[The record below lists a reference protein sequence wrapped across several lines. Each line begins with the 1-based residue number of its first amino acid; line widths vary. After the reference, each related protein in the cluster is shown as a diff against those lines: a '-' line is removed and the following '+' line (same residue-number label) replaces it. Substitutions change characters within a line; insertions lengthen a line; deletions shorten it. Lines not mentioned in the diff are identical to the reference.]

1 MAKVGDDVFS
11 SSRRCW
17 VVGHEQKLG
26 RKQEAAIA
34 ALLSQRT
41 VEDAAR
47 VAGVGTRTLFRWLE
61 VPEFREAYLQ
71 ARRQAFGQASARL
84 QQATGAAVSVLLA
97 LMLDGNAP
105 AASQVRAA
113 HSVLD
118 MAAKALE
125 LEDIETRLRQL
136 EEVSATT
143 AKEDAA

>member
-1 MAKVGDDVFS
+1 MI
-11 SSRRCW
+11 
-17 VVGHEQKLG
+17 GHGQKLG

-47 VAGVGTRTLFRWLE
+47 VAGIGARTLFRWLE
-61 VPEFREAYLQ
+61 LREFREAYLQ

-84 QQATGAAVSVLLA
+84 QQATGAAVSVLLT
-97 LMLDGNAP
+97 LMLDANAP
-105 AASQVRAA
+105 AASRVRAA

-118 MAAKALE
+118 LAAKALE
-125 LEDIETRLRQL
+125 LEDIEMRLRHL

-143 AKEDAA
+143 AKENAA

>member
-1 MAKVGDDVFS
+1 
-11 SSRRCW
+11 
-17 VVGHEQKLG
+17 VVGHGQKLG

-41 VEDAAR
+41 IEDAAR

-71 ARRQAFGQASARL
+71 ARRQTFGQGSARL
-84 QQATGAAVSVLLA
+84 QQATGAAVSVLLT

-105 AASQVRAA
+105 AATRARAA

-118 MAAKALE
+118 LAAKSLE
-125 LEDIETRLRQL
+125 LEDLEVRLQRLEQIEREKNSDASVRQ
-136 EEVSATT
+136 
-143 AKEDAA
+143 AKDAA

>member
-1 MAKVGDDVFS
+1 
-11 SSRRCW
+11 
-17 VVGHEQKLG
+17 VVGHGQKLG

-47 VAGVGTRTLFRWLE
+47 VAGIGARTLFRWLE
-61 VPEFREAYLQ
+61 LREFREAYLQ

-84 QQATGAAVSVLLA
+84 QQATGAAVSVLLT
-97 LMLDGNAP
+97 LMLDANAP
-105 AASQVRAA
+105 AASRVRAA

-118 MAAKALE
+118 LAAKALE
-125 LEDIETRLRQL
+125 LEDIELRLRHL

-143 AKEDAA
+143 AKENAA

>member
-1 MAKVGDDVFS
+1 VI
-11 SSRRCW
+11 
-17 VVGHEQKLG
+17 GHGQKLG

-47 VAGVGTRTLFRWLE
+47 VAGIGARTLFRWLE
-61 VPEFREAYLQ
+61 LREFREAYLQ

-84 QQATGAAVSVLLA
+84 QQATGAAVSVLLT
-97 LMLDGNAP
+97 LMLDANAP
-105 AASQVRAA
+105 AASRVRAA

-118 MAAKALE
+118 LAAKALE
-125 LEDIETRLRQL
+125 LEDIELRLRHL

-143 AKEDAA
+143 AKENAA

>member
-1 MAKVGDDVFS
+1 L
-11 SSRRCW
+11 
-17 VVGHEQKLG
+17 VGHGQKLG

-47 VAGVGTRTLFRWLE
+47 AAGIGTRTLFRWLDQ
-61 VPEFREAYLQ
+61 PEFREAYLQ

-84 QQATGAAVSVLLA
+84 QQATGAAVSVLLT
-97 LMLDGNAP
+97 LMLDTKAP
-105 AASQVRAA
+105 AASRVRAA

-125 LEDIETRLRQL
+125 LEDIEMRLRHL
-136 EEVSATT
+136 EASQEAGPAYDTRSG
-143 AKEDAA
+143 AA

>member
-1 MAKVGDDVFS
+1 MT
-11 SSRRCW
+11 
-17 VVGHEQKLG
+17 GHGQKLG

-47 VAGVGTRTLFRWLE
+47 VAGIGARTLFRWLE
-61 VPEFREAYLQ
+61 LREFREAYLQ

-84 QQATGAAVSVLLA
+84 QQATGAAVSVLLT
-97 LMLDGNAP
+97 LMLDANAP
-105 AASQVRAA
+105 AASRVRAA

-118 MAAKALE
+118 LAAKALE
-125 LEDIETRLRQL
+125 LEDIELRLRHL

-143 AKEDAA
+143 AKENAA

>member
-1 MAKVGDDVFS
+1 MI
-11 SSRRCW
+11 
-17 VVGHEQKLG
+17 GHGQKLG

-47 VAGVGTRTLFRWLE
+47 VAGIGARTLFRWLE
-61 VPEFREAYLQ
+61 LREFREAYLQ

-84 QQATGAAVSVLLA
+84 QQATGAAVSVLLT
-97 LMLDGNAP
+97 LMLDANAP
-105 AASQVRAA
+105 AASRVRAA

-118 MAAKALE
+118 LAAKALE
-125 LEDIETRLRQL
+125 LEDIELRLRHL

-143 AKEDAA
+143 AKENAA

>member
-1 MAKVGDDVFS
+1 VT
-11 SSRRCW
+11 
-17 VVGHEQKLG
+17 GHGQKLG

-47 VAGVGTRTLFRWLE
+47 VAGIGARTLFRWLE
-61 VPEFREAYLQ
+61 LREFREAYLQ

-84 QQATGAAVSVLLA
+84 QQATGAAVSVLLT
-97 LMLDGNAP
+97 LMLDANAP
-105 AASQVRAA
+105 AASRVRAA

-118 MAAKALE
+118 LAAKALE
-125 LEDIETRLRQL
+125 LEDIELRLRHL

-143 AKEDAA
+143 AKENAA